1 MKKIIAL
8 VMVVA
13 VLLGAV
19 AVAENAQVK
28 TISWADHEAETK
40 DVAGQFASI
49 GNTGIMVYM
58 PSTWEDVK
66 ITEEQTKAGQLLNLH
81 TKGLTVTDPNY
92 CVLSGQL
99 LPVPLA
105 SFKAAMQEK
114 KPTTLEDVNL
124 NGADVITYTLEEN
137 GIKAI
142 GVAYS
147 TTDDAQ
153 TISFTFAPVTE
164 ANEKLVTMMVAS
176 LQAAK

>member
-1 MKKIIAL
+1 MTGLAYR
-8 VMVVA
+8 VPSNDVSVV
-13 VLLGAV
+13 
-19 AVAENAQVK
+19 
-28 TISWADHEAETK
+28 D
-40 DVAGQFASI
+40 
-49 GNTGIMVYM
+49 
-58 PSTWEDVK
+58 
-66 ITEEQTKAGQLLNLH
+66 LNVIL
-81 TKGLTVTDPNY
+81 
-92 CVLSGQL
+92 
-99 LPVPLA
+99 
-105 SFKAAMQEK
+105 K

>member
-40 DVAGQFASI
+40 DVAGQFANI

-66 ITEEQTKAGQLLNLH
+66 ITEEQTNQLVTLRTANIAE
-81 TKGLTVTDPNY
+81 TDPNY
-92 CVLSGQL
+92 CVLSGQV

-105 SFKAAMQEK
+105 SFKAALQEK
-114 KPTTLEDVNL
+114 TPATLEDAKL
-124 NGADVITYTLEEN
+124 NGADVITYTVEAN
-137 GIKAI
+137 GVKAI

-153 TISFTFAPVTE
+153 TISFTFAPVTD